1 MWARAYGLIQ
11 YFVWIATA
19 NYSIITWT
27 KLVRL
32 GLLGCVHCSIQAY
45 WWSTAT
51 TAFPVISLLISSLK
65 CDVVVTE
72 WQSLLYV
79 CRLMN
84 SNFGLQI
91 YSFWTKQTNLINQYL
106 SCVNRH
112 LTMLCIYLLYKHFG
126 WNFPCTSLY
135 GRSMNGIKIIVTQNT

>member
-1 MWARAYGLIQ
+1 MWAQAYGLIQ

-51 TAFPVISLLISSLK
+51 TAFPLISLLISSLK
-65 CDVVVTE
+65 CDVVVAE

-91 YSFWTKQTNLINQYL
+91 YSLWTKQTNLINQYL

-112 LTMLCIYLLYKHFG
+112 LTMLRGPFICYTNISVEIFRAHRCMDVQWMESK
-126 WNFPCTSLY
+126 
-135 GRSMNGIKIIVTQNT
+135 